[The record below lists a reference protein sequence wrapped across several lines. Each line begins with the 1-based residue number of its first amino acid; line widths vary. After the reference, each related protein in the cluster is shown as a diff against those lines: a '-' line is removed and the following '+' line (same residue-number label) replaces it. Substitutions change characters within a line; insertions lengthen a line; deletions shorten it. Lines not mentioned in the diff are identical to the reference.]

1 MASDDGPQEIAALL
15 LLPPPPAVKFEQF
28 KDAYGPTLSTVFSKL
43 CKTLNGVNSIA
54 ILDIAISIPGLLSR
68 SSQPRAKIFPSL
80 QHYLANIYRLIGIVS
95 AEHSI
100 ELDAPGGIDA
110 RVIFIDFPTTSAEDR
125 QTPRH
130 GPILDLQSLAN
141 SSRLWDWI
149 YYPGNE
155 AGQQL
160 ATAFDSIYS
169 KNKDPNAG
177 SLHSLSNQP
186 SWPSPKTLIVPEVKT
201 QSPHYSVAVGGTFDH
216 FHIGHKLLLTATAL
230 ALEPVEEFDPI
241 PERHLTVGV
250 TGDALLKNKKYAEF
264 LESWDDRC
272 QSTSSFLLAIMDF
285 SRPDKSA
292 PRIERV
298 SQPGP
303 NGHYVLMK
311 VRCGLTLKLVQITD
325 AFGPTI
331 TDESIDALV
340 VSAETRSGGAA
351 VNDERAKKGW
361 KSLDVFEIDVLHS
374 GEVPTT
380 DGESFA
386 SKISS
391 TDIRRRRMEMATAQ

>member
-28 KDAYGPTLSTVFSKL
+28 KGAYEPTLSTVFSKL

-54 ILDIAISIPGLLSR
+54 ILDIAFSIPGLISR

-125 QTPRH
+125 QAPRH
-130 GPILDLQSLAN
+130 GPILDLHSLAN
-141 SSRLWDWI
+141 SARLWDWI
-149 YYPGNE
+149 YYPENK

-177 SLHSLSNQP
+177 SLHALSNQP
-186 SWPSPKTLIVPEVKT
+186 DWPSPRTLIVPEVKA

-241 PERHLTVGV
+241 PERYLT
-250 TGDALLKNKKYAEF
+250 
-264 LESWDDRC
+264 
-272 QSTSSFLLAIMDF
+272 
-285 SRPDKSA
+285 
-292 PRIERV
+292 
-298 SQPGP
+298 PGP

-325 AFGPTI
+325 PFGPTI